1 MKLRICLIV
10 LSVLGAAKLHAQEFF
25 VANKGQWA
33 DSILFRAELPNAQ
46 FHIER
51 KGFRVYLFDHIQAH
65 PDEHGHAFGFMPG
78 DTFKAHTFFI
88 AWENAQIPAAQGL
101 KKRSEYYNYFLGSDP
116 KHWASH
122 VPVFE
127 EILLSELY
135 PGIDVQIFG
144 TGKGEI
150 KYNFLVKPGADPNQ
164 IKWRYHG
171 LDGVSLHGFEIKL
184 ETSLGQQREYAP
196 LAYQESTQSKAGIS
210 VRYQEAE
217 PGLFGFRLGEYRKT
231 ETLVIDPVLVFSTY
245 TGSFA
250 DNFGFT
256 ATYDSKGN
264 AFGGG
269 DTRDIFNGN
278 WVPSL
283 GAFQRTFGGG
293 TDNQDLLL
301 GDVPR
306 DVAIM
311 KFAPDGK
318 SMLYATYLGGNRN
331 EQPHSMV
338 VDSKDNLVVFGTTF
352 SANFPGQ
359 GTGAQKSIG
368 GSADVFVAKLSED
381 GSQLLGMSYIG
392 GSGRDG
398 LNGSMSNSGTNTDVL
413 GFNFGD
419 YFRGEVVVDGFDNV
433 LIASCT
439 QSSQAQGFPVKNGF
453 NNNFGGYKDGFICK
467 LNANLTQIEWC
478 SYIGGADEETAY
490 GLALDQ
496 AGNIFVCGGTN
507 SNSMNISMSGP
518 LKNYQG
524 GKADGYVLKIASNG
538 TTILSGTYLGTSL
551 YDQAYFVQVD
561 KFGQV
566 YLTGQTEGNWQA
578 FPSNVYHEAEGG
590 QFIVKFDNS
599 LNTRLIQTTF
609 GKGSHKPQLSPTA
622 FLVDSCERVFFAGW
636 GGQTNEAPFGNGGST
651 RNQII
656 TPDAFQKTTDT
667 SDFYLIV
674 FTKGI
679 RKVLYATYMGGGTL
693 SNPLGEHVD
702 GGTSRFD
709 PKGVVY
715 HSVCGG
721 CGASATPDFPTTQGA
736 FSRRNNSNNCNNAVF
751 KIDFEN
757 LNQAPRV
764 QDTLIRIVAGTFLQF
779 DYFVRDADDDSVY
792 IVYSSSFLSDT
803 SLKFTKPQL
812 VPGQSKGFS
821 SLKNTWVWQS
831 GCEHMGLDTIVI
843 QAIAHDE
850 GCPEYKTDTAYIR
863 IVVLP
868 PPAPEPPDVIC
879 MTFLNDDRIR
889 LTWQM
894 PDSNIYL
901 DQYILFRK
909 RGQDPWEAIDTIGA
923 VNEFIKIDSTAISN
937 HKTNYCYKIV
947 GRNACGMPGDTS
959 YTICTIDQRENPIGK
974 GEIFTTTVHNDKE
987 VHTYWFS
994 SKEPDFQ
1001 GYTLWKKTNDGSS
1014 QYQIIKEIDNQF
1026 DTSYQDSDVEVD
1038 LYSYCYIIT
1047 VADKCENSSV
1057 ASNEGCSI
1065 LLQGESIPY
1074 QHNLNWSEYRQWS
1087 DGVMT
1092 YQLLRHDDR
1101 QIQLPVQRGDAT
1113 FLQTIDTSLDYDWG
1127 AYWYEI
1133 RAKESGGNEARSRSN
1148 RIKLIQKPLLHVP
1161 TAFTPNGDY
1170 LNEVWG
1176 IVDVF
1181 VKDYKLLVYNRWGQK
1196 VLETNDKNY
1205 QWDAYFRGED
1215 PFDAVFIWYV
1225 VYTGWDGSKHS
1236 QKGTLTILR

>member
-1 MKLRICLIV
+1 MKLRICLLFLFI
-10 LSVLGAAKLHAQEFF
+10 LGFVQLQAQELF
-25 VANKGQWA
+25 VQNKGQWG
-33 DSILFRAELPNAQ
+33 DSILYRAELRNAQ
-46 FHIER
+46 FHIEK
-51 KGFRVYLFDHIQAH
+51 KGFRIYLYDHIQAH

-88 AWENAQIPAAQGL
+88 AWENAQIPSPEGL
-101 KKRSEYYNYFLGSDP
+101 KKRTEYHNYFIGNDP
-116 KHWASH
+116 KYWASK
-122 VPVFE
+122 VPLFE
-127 EILLSELY
+127 EVILHELY

-171 LDGVSLHGFEIKL
+171 LDGIALNGFEIDL
-184 ETSLGQQREYAP
+184 QTSLGPQKEYAP
-196 LAYQESTQSKAGIS
+196 LAYQESTQSKAGILVS
-210 VRYQEAE
+210 YKQVSE
-217 PGLFGFRLGEYRKT
+217 GLFGFNLGQYRNT

-269 DTRDIFNGN
+269 DTRDVFNGN

-283 GAFQRTFGGG
+283 GAFQKTFGGG

-318 SMLYATYLGGNRN
+318 SMLYSTYLGGNRN

-338 VDSKDNLVVFGTTF
+338 VDSKDNLIVFGTTF

-359 GTGAQKSIG
+359 GTGAQKTIA
-368 GSADVFVAKLSED
+368 GSADVFVAKISED

-398 LNGSMSNSGTNTDVL
+398 LNGSMNSSGQNSDVL

-439 QSSQAQGFPVKNGF
+439 ESSQGQGFPVQNGF
-453 NNNFGGYKDGFICK
+453 NSSFGGDKDGFVCK
-467 LNANLTQIEWC
+467 LNANLTQIVWC

-490 GLALDQ
+490 GLGLDA
-496 AGNIFVCGGTN
+496 AGNVFVCGGTN
-507 SNSMNISMSGP
+507 STGMNISMSGP
-518 LKNYQG
+518 MKSYQG
-524 GKADGYVLKIASNG
+524 GKSDGYVLKISSNG
-538 TTILSGTYLGTSL
+538 SSILAGTYIGTSL

-566 YLTGQTEGNWQA
+566 YLTGQTEGNWA
-578 FPSNVYHEAEGG
+578 AIPSNVYHEGEGG
-590 QFIVKFDNS
+590 QFILKFDNK
-599 LNTRLIQTTF
+599 LTTILIQTTF

-636 GGQTNEAPFGNGGST
+636 GGRTNAAPYGHGGST
-651 RNQII
+651 RNQVI
-656 TPDAFQKTTDT
+656 TSDAVQKTTDT

-679 RKVLYATYMGGGTL
+679 KKLLYATYMGGGSL

-721 CGASATPDFPTTQGA
+721 CGASSTPDFPTTQGA
-736 FSRRNNSNNCNNAVF
+736 YSRQNNSSNCNNAVF

-757 LNQAPRV
+757 LNQAPEV
-764 QDTLIRIVAGTFLQF
+764 KDTLFTIVAGEFLQF
-779 DYFVRDADDDSVY
+779 DYTATDADDDSVFIEY
-792 IVYSSSFLSDT
+792 NSTFLSDT
-803 SLKFTKPQL
+803 NIKVTKVEL
-812 VPGQSKGFS
+812 VPGRRKG
-821 SLKNTWVWQS
+821 LTTVTNTWVWQS
-831 GCEHMGLDTIVI
+831 GCEHLGLDTIVI

-850 GCPEYKTDTAYIR
+850 GCPEFKSDTAYIR
-863 IVVLP
+863 IVVIP
-868 PPAPEPPDVIC
+868 PPAPMPPDVLC
-879 MTFLNDDRIR
+879 MTFLSDDEIK

-894 PDSNIYL
+894 PDSNVHL
-901 DQYILFRK
+901 DHYILYRNSA
-909 RGQDPWEAIDTIGA
+909 GGPWQATDTIGA
-923 VNEFIKIDSTAISN
+923 VSDFLKIDKTALSN
-937 HKTNYCYKIV
+937 HQINYCYKIV
-947 GRNACGMPGDTS
+947 GRNICDMPGDTS
-959 YTICTIDQRENPIGK
+959 YSICTIDQRENPIGS
-974 GEIFTTTVHNDKE
+974 GEIFTTTVHEDRD
-987 VHTYWFS
+987 VYTYWFAS
-994 SKEPDFQ
+994 QEPDFK

-1014 QYQIIKEIDNQF
+1014 QYQIIKDINERD
-1026 DTSYQDSDVEVD
+1026 DTLYVDTDVEVD
-1038 LYSYCYIIT
+1038 LYSYCYVIT
-1047 VADKCENSSV
+1047 VADKCDNSSLR
-1057 ASNEGCSI
+1057 SNEGCSI
-1065 LLQGESIPY
+1065 LLTGESIPY
-1074 QHNLNWSEYRQWS
+1074 QHNLEWTDYRKWG
-1087 DGVMT
+1087 DDVMN
-1092 YQLLRHDDR
+1092 YELMRQDDR
-1101 QIQLPVQRGDAT
+1101 LIQTSIQKGDGIFT
-1113 FLQTIDTSLDYDWG
+1113 QTIDTSLDYDWG
-1127 AYWYEI
+1127 AYWYEVV
-1133 RAKESGGNEARSRSN
+1133 AYENGGNGAQSLSN

-1170 LNEVWG
+1170 LNQVWG

-1181 VKDYKLLVYNRWGQK
+1181 VKDYRMLVYNRWGQK

-1205 QWDAYFRGED
+1205 QWDAYFRDED
-1215 PFDAVFIWYV
+1215 PFDTVFIWYV